1 MRANIIDTALQ
12 LLKNKSITN
21 YVIAKATGIS
31 KPTIAKYRSGETV
44 PNEVYAE
51 KIVSFLTNIKEQDVE
66 IDTAVKLLMSS
77 PLTDYAIAKGTGISA
92 TSLGN
97 WRKGKLRPMPAN
109 AKVLIEYLT
118 NPEQCDATHLDNN
131 SINPTNTQA
140 KMDPITSDYINT
152 LKEQL
157 VVKDEQIKALLRQLN
172 SKGDDEVLSRRLGAV
187 EKKQDELTDKP

>member
-1 MRANIIDTALQ
+1 MANI
-12 LLKNKSITN
+12 
-21 YVIAKATGIS
+21 
-31 KPTIAKYRSGETV
+31 
-44 PNEVYAE
+44 
-51 KIVSFLTNIKEQDVE
+51 E
-66 IDTAVKLLMSS
+66 IDRAIELLISS
-77 PLTDYAIAKGTGISA
+77 PENNNQVAKGTGIHPS
-92 TSLGN
+92 TISN
-97 WRKGKLRPMPAN
+97 YRTKSTRPSVPN
-109 AKVLIEYLT
+109 ARLLIDYLT
-118 NPEQCDATHLDNN
+118 NKNRVTQTDNN

>member
-1 MRANIIDTALQ
+1 MANI
-12 LLKNKSITN
+12 
-21 YVIAKATGIS
+21 
-31 KPTIAKYRSGETV
+31 
-44 PNEVYAE
+44 
-51 KIVSFLTNIKEQDVE
+51 E
-66 IDTAVKLLMSS
+66 IDRAIELLISS
-77 PLTDYAIAKGTGISA
+77 PENNNQVAKGTGIHPS
-92 TSLGN
+92 TISN
-97 WRKGKLRPMPAN
+97 YRTKSTRPSVPN
-109 AKVLIEYLT
+109 ARLLIDYLT
-118 NPEQCDATHLDNN
+118 NKNTGVTQTDNN